1 MVVTTIYIVRH
12 GVSFP
17 SPYHQPFPP
26 LYVLVMYLY
35 CTTCPSISLVLRP
48 TPRGLWITHPTSFQI
63 YIFPPLT
70 PPTPPSSSPY
80 YPIEL
85 KNISSLPQFR
95 ARYNLSTS
103 TGTYSSLVLSPTGI
117 PSDPPLTSHG
127 EEQSLQLANALA
139 KINDPPI
146 WQVYS
151 SPFYRCLQTVEPFVK
166 KVAGMEVRGDN
177 GLG

>member
-1 MVVTTIYIVRH
+1 
-12 GVSFP
+12 
-17 SPYHQPFPP
+17 
-26 LYVLVMYLY
+26 MYLY
-35 CTTCPSISLVLRP
+35 IQRVPQFNLFCVQR
-48 TPRGLWITHPTSFQI
+48 REDFGLPTSPHFK
-63 YIFPPLT
+63 YIFPPLS

-85 KNISSLPQFR
+85 KKNSSLPQFR

-127 EEQSLQLANALA
+127 EGQSLQLANALA
-139 KINDPPI
+139 KMNDPPI

>member
-17 SPYHQPFPP
+17 SPYHQYFHKKTYHPPSLSFPP
-26 LYVLVMYLY
+26 
-35 CTTCPSISLVLRP
+35 S
-48 TPRGLWITHPTSFQI
+48 PTS
-63 YIFPPLT
+63 PLLLL
-70 PPTPPSSSPY
+70 SVLH
-80 YPIEL
+80 IL
-85 KNISSLPQFR
+85 KKKKIKQKFNNNNNNNSHLRAHPQQFR

-103 TGTYSSLVLSPTGI
+103 TGTYSSLVPSPTGI

-127 EEQSLQLANALA
+127 EEQSLQLADALA

-166 KVAGMEVRGDN
+166 NMKKVSGMAQLEIRGDN